1 MRKTGYRTPEQVM
14 RKVTEDMVRRAAS
27 LAARKGR
34 TVYISKSAG
43 GKGVDISTLDPRS
56 EKGMK
61 NLEAYLTPALRS
73 YCFHGL
79 GEPDERDAINWRRI
93 NLPPWRRIL
102 VQFQVGLSF
111 LMKGT
116 PLKNRLYRWMG
127 CHIGRN
133 VEIMQ
138 MAWLDHY
145 RPELIFIGDNTLIG
159 AFTRITVHAYEGA
172 GRFRYGL
179 VEIGANCT
187 IGAGTG
193 IGPIRIEDNVRTLP
207 GTTVSPY
214 LARIRAGSVVGF
226 SPPPVKGPVTRPDS
240 SAEAEGSPAGSRE

>member
-1 MRKTGYRTPEQVM
+1 MTSRTPQQVM
-14 RKVTEDMVRRAAS
+14 REVTQDMILRALK
-27 LAARKGR
+27 LARRKGR
-34 TVYISKSAG
+34 TIRISKS
-43 GKGVDISTLDPRS
+43 GKGAGVDISTLDPRTP
-56 EKGMK
+56 EGRA
-61 NLEAYLTPALRS
+61 NLDAFLIPVNRHYTFS
-73 YCFHGL
+73 GL
-79 GEPDERDAINWRRI
+79 GAPEDPDAISWRHV
-93 NLPPWRRIL
+93 NLPPWRRAL
-102 VQFQVGLSF
+102 VLLQAGLSL

-116 PLKNRLYRWMG
+116 PGKIKLLRWMG
-127 CHIGRN
+127 CNIGRT

-138 MAWLDHY
+138 MAWLDHF

-159 AFTRITVHAYEGA
+159 AYSHITVHAYEGS

-179 VEIGANCT
+179 VEIGSNCT

-226 SPPPVKGPVTRPDS
+226 SPPPVKTPSDSEQEDQPTQPPPRPQDTKK
-240 SAEAEGSPAGSRE
+240 

>member
-1 MRKTGYRTPEQVM
+1 MKIRTPEQVM
-14 RKVTEDMVRRAAS
+14 RKVTEDIILRAITLS
-27 LAARKGR
+27 RKKRR
-34 TVYISKSAG
+34 TVFISKSAK
-43 GKGVDISTLDPRS
+43 GKGVDVSTLDPRTA
-56 EKGMK
+56 EGRKA
-61 NLEAYLTPALRS
+61 LDAFLTPVNRH
-73 YCFHGL
+73 YTFNGL
-79 GEPDERDAINWRRI
+79 GAAEEPGSINWRRI
-93 NLPPWRRIL
+93 NLPAWRRGL
-102 VQFQVGLSF
+102 VQFQIGISF

-127 CHIGRN
+127 CNIGRN

-138 MAWLDHY
+138 MAWLDHF

-159 AFTRITVHAYEGA
+159 AFTRITVHGYEGS
-172 GRFRYGL
+172 GRFRYGI
-179 VEIGANCT
+179 VEIGSNCT

-226 SPPPVKGPVTRPDS
+226 SPPPVQ
-240 SAEAEGSPAGSRE
+240 SAARDQPQEQGES